1 MTTAAGPRPG
11 LSEPDPEPEDA
22 GLSSVPGRRLGRR
35 RRPASGNGCT
45 RWIWGMAAGLF
56 VLYTV
61 VSVRLHQRLLSGG
74 VDLGIFEQSVRSY
87 AHGHWPV
94 AVIKGPDFNLL
105 GDHFSPA
112 VALLAPF
119 YRVFPS
125 PVTILVAQAA
135 LLAVAVVPLAAW
147 AQRAVGRSAAV
158 VVGLGYGLSWG
169 IAQTVGFDFHEI
181 AFAVPLLAFSA
192 AALGEGRYTAAVLW
206 ALPLLAVKED
216 QGATVAVLGAL
227 LFWKG
232 QRGLGL
238 ATAAVGIAGS
248 LLAVLVILPANNP
261 AGFYYWSKFHGGSV
275 EEGEKES
282 LARLLERATV
292 GMISPEPKAI
302 LLVLL
307 LAPTAML
314 ALRSPLILL
323 AVPTLVWRL
332 FSENPAYWGVDYH
345 YSAVLMPVIFAAFVD
360 VLRRRAV
367 EGPRRLREPL
377 VAAAVVTA
385 LLIPSFPLWS
395 AVRPSTWKSDPRIA
409 VAHEVLGRIP
419 DGATVAASNRLA
431 PHLTGRAE
439 VTILGTPEARQDP
452 QWVVVDMRD
461 PVNWPFPSLRSQQ
474 KLVDSA
480 VEAGYVEDTDLEGYL
495 LLRRP

>member
-11 LSEPDPEPEDA
+11 LSDPEPGPDGTA
-22 GLSSVPGRRLGRR
+22 AVVPGRRLGRR
-35 RRPASGNGCT
+35 RRPASGDGGT
-45 RWIWGMAAGLF
+45 GWIWGMAAGFF
-56 VLYTV
+56 VLYAV

-135 LLAVAVVPLAAW
+135 LLAVAVVPLVAW

-158 VVGLGYGLSWG
+158 VVGFGYGLSWG
-169 IAQTVGFDFHEI
+169 IAQTIGFDFHEV

-216 QGATVAVLGAL
+216 QGATIAVLGAL
-227 LFWKG
+227 LVWKG
-232 QRGLGL
+232 QRALGL

-261 AGFYYWSKFHGGSV
+261 AGLLLLEQVSRRQRRGGR
-275 EEGEKES
+275 EGEPGRP
-282 LARLLERATV
+282 AGAGDGRHDQ
-292 GMISPEPKAI
+292 P
-302 LLVLL
+302 
-307 LAPTAML
+307 
-314 ALRSPLILL
+314 RS
-323 AVPTLVWRL
+323 
-332 FSENPAYWGVDYH
+332 
-345 YSAVLMPVIFAAFVD
+345 
-360 VLRRRAV
+360 RRRSCSSCCS
-367 EGPRRLREPL
+367 PRRPCSRC
-377 VAAAVVTA
+377 
-385 LLIPSFPLWS
+385 
-395 AVRPSTWKSDPRIA
+395 
-409 VAHEVLGRIP
+409 
-419 DGATVAASNRLA
+419 
-431 PHLTGRAE
+431 
-439 VTILGTPEARQDP
+439 AR
-452 QWVVVDMRD
+452 R
-461 PVNWPFPSLRSQQ
+461 
-474 KLVDSA
+474 
-480 VEAGYVEDTDLEGYL
+480 
-495 LLRRP
+495 